1 MKGVFKPIIDVPTF
15 QPTLACCR
23 SAGLAVAGVV
33 GAQDGALLALH
44 ISNYC
49 HVLNMRYVFLCL
61 PSPSC
66 CVVFVVFLCC
76 VLCFLGVQ
84 AALAWSVDRDND
96 EKMGQQAPLLACS
109 VAVTSRG

>member
-1 MKGVFKPIIDVPTF
+1 M
-15 QPTLACCR
+15 
-23 SAGLAVAGVV
+23 V

-49 HVLNMRYVFLCL
+49 HVLNMRYVFFCS

-76 VLCFLGVQ
+76 VSCFLGVQ
-84 AALAWSVDRDND
+84 AALAGSVDRDND
-96 EKMGQQAPLLACS
+96 EKMPSAKPLRVRFCKGYGGCS
-109 VAVTSRG
+109 TNTAN